1 VKKADPE
8 AVAQLRLSES
18 GWLSEVL
25 RNRKVPQHRYG

>member
-1 VKKADPE
+1 VKKGDPA

-18 GWLSEVL
+18 RWLPEVL